1 MASTLTAP
9 TLAVAPMLDW
19 TDRHCRYF
27 HRLFTKKT
35 VLFTEMV
42 TTGAIIHGKYD
53 FLAFH
58 PAEQPVVLQLGGSD
72 PAAMAECAARA
83 FERGYEAVD
92 INVGCPSDRVKN
104 GSFGACLMAEPA
116 IVGACVEAMQ
126 KAAPQLRVSVKTRL
140 GIDEHDSDAF
150 LYRFIDTVTD
160 AGCRYLTLHAR
171 KAWLQGLSPK
181 QNREIPPLQYE
192 RVYQA
197 KQRYPGLHLMINGGI
212 TDAAAIATHL
222 QHVDGVM
229 VGREA
234 YQNPAFLGC
243 FDTLLADTAAPMP
256 QEMSEE
262 MPQQMLQQ
270 YATFAEQVTVVEQ
283 MIPYTEAHL
292 QQGGRCWHVVRHMLG
307 LFQGQPGAKRWRQW
321 LSQQGPT
328 ATNAEELIRGGLAFV
343 LQERAKLDQKLAEQ
357 TNE

>member
-1 MASTLTAP
+1 MIQAPLRKP

-27 HRLFTKKT
+27 HRLFSQKT

-42 TTGAIIHGKYD
+42 TTGAIIYGKYD
-53 FLAFH
+53 FLGFN
-58 PAEQPVVLQLGGSD
+58 PEEQPVVLQLGGSD

-83 FERGYEAVD
+83 YERGYQAVD

-104 GSFGACLMAEPA
+104 GSFGACLMADPETVA
-116 IVGACVEAMQ
+116 SCVSAMQ
-126 KAAPQLRVSVKTRL
+126 KAAPKLRVSVKTRL
-140 GIDEHDSDAF
+140 GIDEHDSDEF
-150 LYRFIDTVTD
+150 LYRFIDTVTE
-160 AGCRYLTLHAR
+160 AGCEYLTLHAR

-197 KQRYPGLHLMINGGI
+197 KQRYPQLHMMINGGI
-212 TDAAAIATHL
+212 TSAEAIVEHL
-222 QHVDGVM
+222 AHVDGVM

-234 YQNPAFLGC
+234 YQNPAFLNC
-243 FDTLLADTAAPMP
+243 FDAICAHPNEIP
-256 QEMSEE
+256 QV
-262 MPQQMLQQ
+262 QQ
-270 YATFAEQVTVVEQ
+270 ASFAEQVRVVEQ
-283 MIPYTEAHL
+283 MIPYTEQHL
-292 QQGGRCWHVVRHMLG
+292 AQGGRCWHVVRHMLG

-328 ATNAEELIRGGLAFV
+328 AESAEELLRGALEFVVQARALA
-343 LQERAKLDQKLAEQ
+343 DQKLAESPNSQ
-357 TNE
+357 V

>member
-1 MASTLTAP
+1 MSQALLHKPS
-9 TLAVAPMLDW
+9 LAVAPMLDW

-27 HRLFTKKT
+27 HRLLTQKT

-53 FLAFH
+53 FLSYN
-58 PAEQPVVLQLGGSD
+58 PEEQPVVLQLGGSD

-83 FERGYEAVD
+83 YDRGYQAVD

-116 IVGACVEAMQ
+116 TVARCISAMQ
-126 KAAPQLRVSVKTRL
+126 AAAPELRVSVKTRL

-150 LYRFIDTVTD
+150 LYQFIDSVAE
-160 AGCRYLTLHAR
+160 AGCSHLTLHAR

-192 RVYQA
+192 RVYRA
-197 KQRYPGLHLMINGGI
+197 KQRYPQLHIMINGGI
-212 TDAAAIATHL
+212 TNASEIVTHL
-222 QHVDGVM
+222 AHVDGVM
-229 VGREA
+229 IGREA
-234 YQNPAFLGC
+234 YQNPAFLRC
-243 FDTLLADTAAPMP
+243 FDEICEAPSVVP
-256 QEMSEE
+256 EI
-262 MPQQMLQQ
+262 QQ
-270 YATFAEQVTVVEQ
+270 ASFAEQVAVVEA
-283 MIPYTEAHL
+283 MIPYTENHL
-292 QQGGRCWHVVRHMLG
+292 AQGGRCWHVVRHMLG

-328 ATNAEELIRGGLAFV
+328 AESAETLLREALSCV
-343 LQERAKLDQKLAEQ
+343 LEARAQADQKMAEFAK
-357 TNE
+357 

>member
-1 MASTLTAP
+1 MTILAPLNKP

-27 HRLFTKKT
+27 HRLFSQKT

-42 TTGAIIHGKYD
+42 TTGAIIHGKFD
-53 FLAFH
+53 FLAFN

-83 FERGYEAVD
+83 FERGYQAVD

-104 GSFGACLMAEPA
+104 GSFGACLMAAPEA
-116 IVGACVEAMQ
+116 VAACVSAMQ
-126 KAAPQLRVSVKTRL
+126 AAAPKLRVSVKTRL
-140 GIDEHDSDAF
+140 GIDEHDSDDF
-150 LYRFIDTVTD
+150 LYRFMDTVAA
-160 AGCRYLTLHAR
+160 AGCEHMTLHAR

-192 RVYQA
+192 RVYRA
-197 KQRYPGLHLMINGGI
+197 KQRYPQIHLMINGGI
-212 TDAAAIATHL
+212 TDAAAIVEHL
-222 QHVDGVM
+222 AHVDGVM
-229 VGREA
+229 IGREA
-234 YQNPAFLGC
+234 YQNPAFLSC
-243 FDTLLADTAAPMP
+243 FDDLCAQPEVVP
-256 QEMSEE
+256 SI
-262 MPQQMLQQ
+262 QQ
-270 YATFAEQVTVVEQ
+270 ASFAEQVRVVEA

-321 LSQQGPT
+321 LSQQGPS
-328 ATNAEELIRGGLAFV
+328 AESAEQLLRDALAFV
-343 LQERAKLDQKLAEQ
+343 VQARELADQKMAES
-357 TNE
+357 TNDPSR